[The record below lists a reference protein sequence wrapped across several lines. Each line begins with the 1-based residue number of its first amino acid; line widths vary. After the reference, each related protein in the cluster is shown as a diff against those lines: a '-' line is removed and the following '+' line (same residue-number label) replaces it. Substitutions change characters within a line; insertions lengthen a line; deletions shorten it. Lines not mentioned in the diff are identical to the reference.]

1 MRRGWGVRKDPS
13 DPSKLLFLPG
23 KTNLAA
29 TGGGY
34 SYQIVGENIEH
45 LFGDDEDELAGF
57 PRETTTARVKWL
69 GDDARD
75 WEKAATESPDQ
86 GDHGQQRED
95 MEHLLTSMLAQGP
108 RNASVIEEE
117 CKQNGFN
124 WRSMHRLANK
134 IGVVKERKDDGR
146 DWQWRDVCDS
156 QKKNYDDQQKRE
168 MQLVNLDT
176 KIKQEQDDVPP
187 EVIEA
192 LKKEGG
198 DRT

>member
-1 MRRGWGVRKDPS
+1 
-13 DPSKLLFLPG
+13 
-23 KTNLAA
+23 
-29 TGGGY
+29 
-34 SYQIVGENIEH
+34 
-45 LFGDDEDELAGF
+45 
-57 PRETTTARVKWL
+57 
-69 GDDARD
+69 
-75 WEKAATESPDQ
+75 
-86 GDHGQQRED
+86 
-95 MEHLLTSMLAQGP
+95 MLAQGP